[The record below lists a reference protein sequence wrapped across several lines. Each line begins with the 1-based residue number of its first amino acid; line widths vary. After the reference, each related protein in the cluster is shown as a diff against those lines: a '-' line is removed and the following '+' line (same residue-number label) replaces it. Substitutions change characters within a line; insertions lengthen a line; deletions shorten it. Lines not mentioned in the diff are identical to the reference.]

1 MCISPSSPAF
11 EEAMSDLVNCGLAVE
26 AGEADLSVLLRYADA
41 LWAVRDTRA
50 VIAVI
55 DRALAMDPSTA
66 ELSRMYAQRAICELQ
81 NGSLEQALED
91 VCASLEA
98 EPRAHP
104 YILRAMIQRHLG
116 NLPEAIADAME
127 SVRLD
132 PHDWEGR
139 SWRGMILF
147 EAGRYAE
154 AIDDFTTVI
163 DTGECEK
170 YASELHLERARS
182 YLALGDPARA
192 EDDCTTSIDLD
203 YHEQAHW
210 PFIVPTRV
218 RQAHFAYRIRAE
230 ARLALGKNNL
240 ALGDCFFSAVLAP
253 ADPAV
258 YELRA
263 RVYHAVGNLPEAMLD
278 MIRAAQCPAPE
289 GASEVGGAATSQPA
303 LAMSGD

>member
-1 MCISPSSPAF
+1 
-11 EEAMSDLVNCGLAVE
+11 
-26 AGEADLSVLLRYADA
+26 
-41 LWAVRDTRA
+41 
-50 VIAVI
+50 
-55 DRALAMDPSTA
+55 
-66 ELSRMYAQRAICELQ
+66 MYAQRAICELQ
-81 NGSLEQALED
+81 NGSLEQALHNI
-91 VCASLEA
+91 CASLDA

-132 PHDWEGR
+132 PLDWEGR

-147 EAGRYAE
+147 DAGRYPE
-154 AIDDFTTVI
+154 AIADFTHVI
-163 DTGECEK
+163 DSGECEK
-170 YASELHLERARS
+170 YASELYLDRARAHLE
-182 YLALGDPARA
+182 LGDPASA
-192 EDDCTTSIDLD
+192 EADCTMSIDLD

-240 ALGDCFFSAVLAP
+240 ALGDCYFSAVLAP

-278 MIRAAQCPAPE
+278 MMRAAQCPAPE
-289 GASEVGGAATSQPA
+289 GASSASGVAASQPA
-303 LAMSGD
+303 LALAGD